1 VGGRASGGP
10 PSLYSS
16 SPLLLQAHAHSTPP
30 GLYTYRPT
38 HTLHLEAHGRR
49 ETDLVGQLD
58 TVTVQRLQALLVQLA
73 ALGCSK
79 DNGCG
84 VERSPL
90 RVVLAA
96 SSRTNNTHA
105 HTHTPRRRVGRVRGR
120 EREIEATT
128 RERERRRR
136 PKGLE
141 RGSYGGY
148 TPCERLSPLDAFQ
161 CQRPRKTRAIVWCV
175 CQEHHHLANH

>member
-1 VGGRASGGP
+1 MGGLASGGP

-30 GLYTYRPT
+30 GLYTYRRT
-38 HTLHLEAHGRR
+38 QTLDLWAHGRR
-49 ETDLVGQLD
+49 TSLANLIQSPYSDWRRSWFSLPPLGVPKTMAVESSDLLF
-58 TVTVQRLQALLVQLA
+58 AL
-73 ALGCSK
+73 SW
-79 DNGCG
+79 
-84 VERSPL
+84 L
-90 RVVLAA
+90 RPRVP
-96 SSRTNNTHA
+96 TTHT

-120 EREIEATT
+120 EREIEAAT

-161 CQRPRKTRAIVWCV
+161 CQRPRKTRAVVWCV
-175 CQEHHHLANH
+175 CQEQHHLANH